1 MNTPKSIAVLSLMLT
16 LCPASAVAGDLSVST
31 TVDYASEYVFRGVSY
46 QRGAAQPGIEASK
59 DGFTLGVWSSLAM
72 GETSAASIDEI
83 DIYGGYAWDLSDTIS
98 ADVGFTLY
106 HFPDTPG
113 SLFDFGGA
121 STFETYAGLSFDVDL
136 SPSIYGYYDFDLE
149 AFTLIGSV
157 EHSIDL
163 APKTSLELG
172 AAAGLISA
180 DGGGDYEYGLGS
192 AAISYAVNDAV
203 SAYIG
208 ANYSLSSEDSL
219 RFKVDG
225 LGNGFTKSD
234 NLLWFNAGV
243 STSF

>member
-1 MNTPKSIAVLSLMLT
+1 MKRSNLFAILSAGLT
-16 LCPASAVAGDLSVST
+16 LCPAAAMAGDVSVATS
-31 TVDYASEYVFRGVSY
+31 VDYATEYVFRGVSY

-59 DGFTLGVWSSLAM
+59 DGFTLGVWSSLAV
-72 GETSAASIDEI
+72 GETSAAAIDEI
-83 DIYGGYAWDLSDTIS
+83 DVYGGYAWDVAKTVS
-98 ADVGFTLY
+98 ADVGFTIY

-149 AFTLIGSV
+149 AFTLIGSL
-157 EHSIDL
+157 EHSIAL

-172 AAAGLISA
+172 ATAGLITA
-180 DGGGDYEYGLGS
+180 DSGGDYEYGLGS

-203 SAYIG
+203 SAYVG
-208 ANYSLSSEDSL
+208 ANYSLSSEDTL

-225 LGNGFTKSD
+225 FGNGFTNSD
-234 NLLWFNAGV
+234 NLLWLNAGV